1 MALLT
6 PRGMEIVQ
14 LDKGTSEISSRDQ
27 EAPRQLRIRFSNVS
41 KTFQARGATVKALEN
56 VDFSAR
62 DGEFIAIVGRSGC
75 GKSTLLRLVAG
86 LISPSS
92 GEVWLNTSDL
102 TNSLGV
108 IGKVFQSAVLLPWR
122 TVMANVMLP
131 VEIAKADPKRYRQ
144 RAEELIRLTGLEG
157 FENRYPHELSGGM
170 QQRVSL
176 CRALVGDPPI
186 LLMDEPFGALD
197 AFTRDKLNLQLQEVW
212 MQTKKTVIF
221 VTHSIAEAVFL
232 ADRVVVMSPH
242 PGRVQ
247 ADIPVALPRPREISI
262 LDSVEFVTYSKQ
274 IRDWLD
280 QESDGPGTR
289 TEEAGAR

>member
-1 MALLT
+1 
-6 PRGMEIVQ
+6 
-14 LDKGTSEISSRDQ
+14 
-27 EAPRQLRIRFSNVS
+27 IRFSNVS

-131 VEIAKADPKRYRQ
+131 VEIDKADPKRYRQ
-144 RAEELIRLTGLEG
+144 RAE
-157 FENRYPHELSGGM
+157 
-170 QQRVSL
+170 
-176 CRALVGDPPI
+176 
-186 LLMDEPFGALD
+186 
-197 AFTRDKLNLQLQEVW
+197 
-212 MQTKKTVIF
+212 
-221 VTHSIAEAVFL
+221 
-232 ADRVVVMSPH
+232 
-242 PGRVQ
+242 
-247 ADIPVALPRPREISI
+247 
-262 LDSVEFVTYSKQ
+262 
-274 IRDWLD
+274 
-280 QESDGPGTR
+280 
-289 TEEAGAR
+289 